1 MERVFFNGD
10 PKIES
15 EERKSRSIEDTK
27 INYKNQ
33 IRERQNHLPTLLE
46 EKYHIM
52 NNVDNKIGAG
62 TSCIVKKIKSNDN
75 NDHNIYAA
83 ALVTER
89 QYEYVQRRS

>member
-1 MERVFFNGD
+1 M
-10 PKIES
+10 KMLKLIIWI
-15 EERKSRSIEDTK
+15 K
-27 INYKNQ
+27 
-33 IRERQNHLPTLLE
+33 LPALLE
-46 EKYHIM
+46 ERYHVA
-52 NNVDNKIGAG
+52 NNVDGTDDKIRCG